1 MNGESGYMKNIMFL
15 ANSYGSYMGGIYYI
29 KNMVYALAN
38 CENSATRFRIYI
50 LTAEDCAEEF
60 KHLLSKENVFLIH
73 YSNKGFVRIVRKLR
87 NIFYKRVCHK
97 TINEYLDSKIV
108 KGYAIDV
115 IYPLYQD
122 VRFQEKGILWIPDFQ
137 HFHYPQFFGDKVA
150 CESIE
155 ADERKL
161 VQIANTIILSSQ
173 DCYKDFMKYY
183 GDLRKNVAVVPFVS
197 ELEVEEDNISILT
210 KYNLPSK
217 FFIVSNQFYVHKNH
231 ITVFRAIA
239 ELVKRNRNDIKVIFT
254 GQLEDYRNPQYI
266 AELKSIINEHGIEQN
281 IRILGLIPRKEQLS
295 LIRKSIAV
303 IQPSLFEGWS
313 TIVEDAKSMHK
324 NIILSD
330 IDVHLEQKVEN
341 GIYFQKE
348 NYMELAEIMEKV
360 WDGVIS
366 FPDSNY
372 NYKEKAKEYGNIFAN
387 VLERYIYKDE

>member
-1 MNGESGYMKNIMFL
+1 M
-15 ANSYGSYMGGIYYI
+15 
-29 KNMVYALAN
+29 
-38 CENSATRFRIYI
+38 
-50 LTAEDCAEEF
+50 
-60 KHLLSKENVFLIH
+60 
-73 YSNKGFVRIVRKLR
+73 
-87 NIFYKRVCHK
+87 
-97 TINEYLDSKIV
+97 
-108 KGYAIDV
+108 
-115 IYPLYQD
+115 
-122 VRFQEKGILWIPDFQ
+122 
-137 HFHYPQFFGDKVA
+137 
-150 CESIE
+150 
-155 ADERKL
+155 
-161 VQIANTIILSSQ
+161 
-173 DCYKDFMKYY
+173 
-183 GDLRKNVAVVPFVS
+183 
-197 ELEVEEDNISILT
+197 
-210 KYNLPSK
+210 
-217 FFIVSNQFYVHKNH
+217 SNQFLFHKTH

-266 AELKSIINEHGIEQN
+266 AELKSIINEHGTEQN